1 MQKDNK
7 FFDDIA
13 KAASGAAS
21 SFMGMKR
28 EIEDLVA
35 AQMEKLLGKM
45 NLSTKEEVDTALAML
60 TKIREEQE
68 NIKKRLDALENHSH

>member
-13 KAASGAAS
+13 KMAS
-21 SFMGMKR
+21 STAGGLLGMKR
-28 EIEDLVA
+28 EIEDLVS
-35 AQMEKLLGKM
+35 AQLEKLLQKM
-45 NLSTKEEVDTALAML
+45 NLSTKEELDTALAML

-68 NIKKRLDALENHSH
+68 NIKKRLEILEKQTH

>member
-7 FFDDIA
+7 FFDDLA
-13 KAASGAAS
+13 KAASGAAGS
-21 SFMGMKR
+21 LMGMKR

-35 AQMEKLLGKM
+35 AQMEKFLGKM
-45 NLSTKEEVDTALAML
+45 NLSTKEEVDTALAMM

-68 NIKKRLDALENHSH
+68 NIKNRLKALEERNG

>member
-21 SFMGMKR
+21 GMLGMKR
-28 EIEDLVA
+28 EIEDLVS
-35 AQMEKLLGKM
+35 AQLEKLLGKM
-45 NLSTKEEVDTALAML
+45 NLSTKEEVDTALGML

-68 NIKKRLDALENHSH
+68 KIKNRLDVLEKRDA

>member
-13 KAASGAAS
+13 KMASGTAGS
-21 SFMGMKR
+21 LLGMKR
-28 EIEDLVA
+28 EMEDLVS
-35 AQMEKLLGKM
+35 AQIEKLLKKM
-45 NLSTKEEVDTALAML
+45 NLSTKEELDTALAML

-68 NIKKRLDALENHSH
+68 NIKKRLDHLEKRQ